1 MKKVFVK
8 SQTLLKEK
16 SFIRL
21 LVGCL
26 WAVLACV
33 LQSKQM
39 VSSSHHYLKEANN
52 LVGWLRTKFVSKQ
65 A

>member
-8 SQTLLKEK
+8 TQTLLKEK
-16 SFIRL
+16 SFIKL
-21 LVGCL
+21 LAGCL
-26 WAVLACV
+26 WAMLACV

-39 VSSSHHYLKEANN
+39 VSLSYHYLKEQSN
-52 LVGWLRTKFVSKQ
+52 LVGCLRKKFVSKQ